1 MGDKSRDIRRLVRLT
16 GQLENVN
23 QARSTHLAGRL
34 QAVTED
40 LKSLDAFAAG
50 PSLAMDLFP
59 DLVVRHQAELKAE
72 KARLTAEREQV
83 ERERKRRERQKE
95 RLGERL
101 TAIEGKASVAS
112 QEESGSDWAARANR
126 SKTSFRQV

>member
-1 MGDKSRDIRRLVRLT
+1 MPDKSKDIRRLVRLT
-16 GQLENVN
+16 GQLENLN
-23 QARSTHLAGRL
+23 TARSTHLAGRL
-34 QAVTED
+34 QAIEAD
-40 LKSLDAFAAG
+40 LQSLDAFAAE

-59 DLVVRHQAELKAE
+59 DLVVRRQAQLKTE
-72 KARLTAEREQV
+72 RARLVAEREQV

-101 TAIEGKASVAS
+101 TAIEGEAHAVS

-126 SKTSFRQV
+126 TKTSFRQV